1 MRHGGEKKKYANHGC
16 ALAAVISCLSEEVEK
31 GKAKGGKVQ
40 GLGGSAGERKAPERA
55 ISWRCES
62 CAYVNVDVARVDCRM
77 CRAPRTEKKMETGK
91 VQKRKVGDEE
101 VQGKAREGKG
111 GGKKRAVQ
119 TKCGSSSSLSSERSS
134 SSSDLSSEHHSD
146 VYGYVVDSDNVDPDA
161 PELGRA

>member
-16 ALAAVISCLSEEVEK
+16 ALAAVVSQLDE

-40 GLGGSAGERKAPERA
+40 GGGGSAGERKAPERA

-77 CRAPRTEKKMETGK
+77 CRAPRTEKKMEMGK

-101 VQGKAREGKG
+101 VQGKAREGEG

-119 TKCGSSSSLSSERSS
+119 MKRGASSSSLSSERLS
-134 SSSDLSSEHHSD
+134 SSSDSLSEHHSE